1 MSHANSLPHVPDVPA
16 RIDEI
21 VAWHSH
27 IYFTEQT
34 RAIAE
39 RLNEE
44 LQDRFKIWDYRWLDY
59 ANGLH
64 PTPMFRFA
72 ILKEDFERYVYWI
85 LEARQGLSVLLHAI
99 TENVYVD
106 HSYLTLWFGKQ
117 LDLGLE
123 RMREQEARR
132 LAGEH
137 DEVNGVLLVGQQR
150 HLAGTVRYRPGDDTY
165 KTRDVPPPRPI

>member
-1 MSHANSLPHVPDVPA
+1 MTQAALLPPVPDVPA
-16 RIDEI
+16 QIDEI

-27 IYFTEQT
+27 IYFSEET
-34 RAIAE
+34 RRIAE

-44 LQDRFKIWDYRWLDY
+44 LQDRFKIWDYRWLDQ

-64 PTPMFRFA
+64 PSPMFRFA
-72 ILKEDFERYVYWI
+72 LLKEDFERYVYWI

-99 TENVYVD
+99 TENVYID

-132 LAGEH
+132 LAGEPT
-137 DEVNGVLLVGQQR
+137 EVSGVLLVGQQS

-165 KTRDVPPPRPI
+165 KTRDFPPVRAL

>member
-1 MSHANSLPHVPDVPA
+1 MTQAALLPPVPDVPA
-16 RIDEI
+16 QIDEI

-27 IYFTEQT
+27 IYFSEET
-34 RAIAE
+34 RHIAE

-44 LQDRFKIWDYRWLDY
+44 LQDRFKIWDYRWLDQ

-64 PTPMFRFA
+64 PSPMFRFA
-72 ILKEDFERYVYWI
+72 LLKEDFERYVYWI

-99 TENVYVD
+99 TENVYID

-132 LAGEH
+132 LAGEPT
-137 DEVNGVLLVGQQR
+137 EVSGVLLVGQQS

-165 KTRDVPPPRPI
+165 KSRDFPPVRAL

>member
-1 MSHANSLPHVPDVPA
+1 MTHVNSLPQVPDVPA

-34 RAIAE
+34 RPVAE
-39 RLNEE
+39 RLNEA

-72 ILKEDFERYVYWI
+72 LLKEDFERYVYWI
-85 LEARQGLSVLLHAI
+85 LEAREGLSVLLHAI
-99 TENVYVD
+99 TENVYID

-123 RMREQEARR
+123 RMRAQEARR

-137 DEVNGVLLVGQQR
+137 DEVNSVLLVGQQR

-165 KTRDVPPPRPI
+165 KTREFPPSSPR

>member
-1 MSHANSLPHVPDVPA
+1 MTQPQPLATVPA
-16 RIDEI
+16 VPAQIDEI

-27 IYFTEQT
+27 IYFDEHT
-34 RAIAE
+34 RHIAE

-44 LQDRFKIWDYRWLDY
+44 LQDRFKIWDYRWLDQT
-59 ANGLH
+59 NGLH

-99 TENVYVD
+99 TENVYID
-106 HSYLTLWFGKQ
+106 HSYLTLWFGQQ
-117 LDLGLE
+117 LTLGLDS
-123 RMREQEARR
+123 MREQEGRR
-132 LAGEH
+132 LAGVPTP
-137 DEVNGVLLVGQQR
+137 VNDVLLVGQQR

-165 KTRDVPPPRPI
+165 KTRDFPPRRQA